1 MLVNAALLIA
11 IFMVLEMGISFV
23 FCSILQSKWNQVKT
37 NAETKKTTIVSMGAT
52 YSQIQEE
59 MRDLNVWLDNIERR
73 VQSIRKEDLKVRTG
87 GGSINSDAMC

>member
-1 MLVNAALLIA
+1 
-11 IFMVLEMGISFV
+11 MGISFV
-23 FCSILQSKWNQVKT
+23 FCPILQSKWNQVKT
-37 NAETKKTTIVSMGAT
+37 NAETKKTTIVSMGAS

-87 GGSINSDAMC
+87 GGSINSDAMR

>member
-1 MLVNAALLIA
+1 M
-11 IFMVLEMGISFV
+11 
-23 FCSILQSKWNQVKT
+23 KT
-37 NAETKKTTIVSMGAT
+37 NAETKKTTIVSMGAS